1 MTKETGNIFM
11 AKTDH
16 IQHGTFS
23 VNKVDTD
30 KIINGAFDGNYLE
43 PIFEGDQSRASEL
56 FGWALT
62 VMAMKANQDVLMLFA
77 ENESVVFPDG
87 VNIK

>member
-1 MTKETGNIFM
+1 MTKERGNIFV

-16 IQHGTFS
+16 IQPGTFS

-43 PIFEGDQSRASEL
+43 PIFEGDQS
-56 FGWALT
+56 
-62 VMAMKANQDVLMLFA
+62 MC
-77 ENESVVFPDG
+77 
-87 VNIK
+87 